1 MICSLS
7 PNFIINQLV
16 SLMRFSY
23 FYSAHEVK
31 LFEQLVLIRICEKL
45 QFSTS
50 NFQKLRF

>member
-1 MICSLS
+1 MIFSLS
-7 PNFIINQLV
+7 PSFIIYQLV

-23 FYSAHEVK
+23 FYSAYI
-31 LFEQLVLIRICEKL
+31 QRICEKE